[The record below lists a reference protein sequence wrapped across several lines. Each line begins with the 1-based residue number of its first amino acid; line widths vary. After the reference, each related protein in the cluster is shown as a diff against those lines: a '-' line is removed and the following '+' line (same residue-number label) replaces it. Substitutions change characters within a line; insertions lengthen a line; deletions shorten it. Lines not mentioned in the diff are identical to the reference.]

1 MFESLAMKRPT
12 DPELFERPAEAVGHF
27 HAALRFLPW
36 QLSKV
41 DIATSDDR
49 YVVRIPLP
57 GVDKGDIDVTV
68 DENEV
73 TVSVRGRSRSRPLR
87 LGQRVDTGRATA
99 RYEVDVLELVL
110 PKLVGPT
117 GRRVPVR

>member
-1 MFESLAMKRPT
+1 MWRMNKRILVIQ
-12 DPELFERPAEAVGHF
+12 PEAACHF
-27 HAALRFLPW
+27 HAALRFSPW
-36 QLSKV
+36 QSIKV

-68 DENEV
+68 DGNEV
-73 TVSVRGRSRSRPLR
+73 TVSVRGRSRGRPLG

-99 RYEVDVLELVL
+99 RYEVGVLELVL

-117 GRRVPVR
+117 GCRVPVR